1 MLEKNGWIVDGGV
14 WLLLFIMRNQ
24 QLPEVQWQVADDG
37 EDDGEGDGVDE
48 MKWLCYTTEVDLEKK
63 KGWKSQ
69 PPSQL
74 NSKLKL

>member
-37 EDDGEGDGVDE
+37 EDDGEGDGVDD
-48 MKWLCYTTEVDLEKK
+48 MKLAMLYYWGGFGKKERLEEPA
-63 KGWKSQ
+63 SF
-69 PPSQL
+69 PT
-74 NSKLKL
+74 